1 MRWQFVSDSC
11 AERIDRSC
19 SHSYSHSC
27 GFGRGRSRVDVA
39 QMVSFTERLKIA
51 LQDQVLPGFLFRWRA
66 ALKGVPDSELYNPR
80 FQPWRGP
87 SEFKTTYN
95 EIRRHTLVTPKR

>member
-1 MRWQFVSDSC
+1 
-11 AERIDRSC
+11 
-19 SHSYSHSC
+19 
-27 GFGRGRSRVDVA
+27 
-39 QMVSFTERLKIA
+39 MVSFSERLKIA

-95 EIRRHTLVTPKR
+95 EIRQHT